1 MNAAMVPVITQDML
15 DWIEFNKLCY
25 EQGLNVTSL
34 VFQMWLYNIG
44 QLTKLQNEY
53 YQQATNS

>member
-25 EQGLNVTSL
+25 QQGLNVTNL
-34 VFQMWLYNIG
+34 AFQMWLYNIG
-44 QLTKLQNEY
+44 QMNQLQNEY
-53 YQQATNS
+53 YQQVTNR